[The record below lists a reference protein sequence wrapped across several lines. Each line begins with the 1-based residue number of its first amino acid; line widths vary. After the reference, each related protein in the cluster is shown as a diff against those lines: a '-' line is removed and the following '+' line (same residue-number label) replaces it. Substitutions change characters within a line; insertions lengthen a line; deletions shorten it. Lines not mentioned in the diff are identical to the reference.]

1 MERDL
6 AEMLIRAY
14 ERGRT
19 AERQNPGIAPGVGVE
34 GEEFRQLYDA
44 FMRLAPPRFDGS
56 GGYPAAEEWMA
67 KLKAK
72 FTLCRVPEVH
82 KVELAVQLLENS
94 GRHWW
99 EGAKLEHEGDEQ
111 GITWGP
117 RTAARRR
124 RQRRHPARGRAG
136 VDLHDVP
143 ARPLR
148 PEIGRAHV

>member
-34 GEEFRQLYDA
+34 GEEFRQLYDS
-44 FMRLAPPRFDGS
+44 FMRMAPPRFDGS

-111 GITWGP
+111 GITWEWFEQKFGE
-117 RTAARRR
+117 
-124 RQRRHPARGRAG
+124 QFLS
-136 VDLHDVP
+136 DLHRE
-143 ARPLR
+143 ALR
-148 PEIGRAHV
+148 SQFLRDRKSVV